1 MVDIFSVVLVG
12 SVVTFF
18 MYRNINKITQ
28 TIDEKTKD
36 NSPRYA
42 IFSVEL
48 QEYIRALKK
57 DLDTDIECS
66 DPRFCPNEKCDDRAV
81 TKELNELIRKAS
93 FYETVLA
100 KKKPRRE
107 VEADFIEILER
118 LEAVVEN
125 NCIDGKEGAEKLKD
139 EIFESYQKILG

>member
-18 MYRNINKITQ
+18 MYQNINKITQ

-42 IFSVEL
+42 MFSVKL

-57 DLDTDIECS
+57 DLDKDIECS
-66 DPRFCPNEKCDDRAV
+66 NPRFCPNETCDDKAITR
-81 TKELNELIRKAS
+81 ELNELIRKAS

-107 VEADFIEILER
+107 VEGDFIDILER
-118 LEAVVEN
+118 LETVIKN
-125 NCIDGKEGAEKLKD
+125 NCVNGSEEAAKLKD
-139 EIFESYQKILG
+139 EIFETYQQILG

>member
-1 MVDIFSVVLVG
+1 MIDIFSVVLVG

-18 MYRNINKITQ
+18 MYQNINKITN

-42 IFSVEL
+42 MFAVKL
-48 QEYIRALKK
+48 QEYIRTLKK
-57 DLDTDIECS
+57 DLDKDIECS
-66 DPRFCPNEKCDDRAV
+66 NPRFCPNDKCDEKMVMR
-81 TKELNELIRKAS
+81 ELNELIRKAS

-118 LEAVVEN
+118 LEGVVVQ
-125 NCIDGKEGAEKLKD
+125 NCIDGDKEAEKLKD
-139 EIFESYQKILG
+139 EIFKEYQRILG

>member
-18 MYRNINKITQ
+18 MYQNINKITQ

-42 IFSVEL
+42 IFSVKL

-57 DLDTDIECS
+57 DLDKDIECS
-66 DPRFCPNEKCDDRAV
+66 NPRFCPNEQCDDKAV
-81 TKELNELIRKAS
+81 TRELNELIRKAS

-100 KKKPRRE
+100 KKKPKRE
-107 VEADFIEILER
+107 VERDFIDILER
-118 LEAVVEN
+118 LDAIIEN
-125 NCIDGKEGAEKLKD
+125 NCINGTKEAAKLKD
-139 EIFESYQKILG
+139 EIFETYQRVLG

>member
-18 MYRNINKITQ
+18 MYQNINKITEA
-28 TIDEKTKD
+28 IDDKTRD

-42 IFSVEL
+42 IFSAKI

-57 DLDTDIECS
+57 DLDEDIECS
-66 DPRFCPNEKCDDRAV
+66 NPRFCRNDTCDDKAV
-81 TKELNELIRKAS
+81 TRELNELIREAS

-100 KKKPRRE
+100 KDKKRAE
-107 VEADFIEILER
+107 AEADFVNILQR
-118 LEAVVEN
+118 LETVVAQ
-125 NCIDGKEGAEKLKD
+125 NCINGTQEAEKLRDDLYEEYK
-139 EIFESYQKILG
+139 KVLG